1 MGQYSCAPRKHPS
14 MSLQILIVDDD
25 ARLRS
30 FLSRGLIE
38 SEFQVSEAANS
49 SQAREQI
56 AALGEDLDLILLD
69 ITMPGQDGFAL
80 LEHLRSKGM
89 TVPVIFLSAR
99 QEVSDRVRGLELGAD
114 DYIVKPFAFEELL
127 ARIHAVRRRRESAP
141 VLNRGSLKLDL
152 KHHGVQH
159 AGKRVELS
167 PREFGVL
174 AVLLEAKGSVLS
186 RDELLNSVWGI
197 GFDPGTNTVDV
208 TIGRL
213 RKRLHASGPARIAT
227 VVGQGYRLD
236 TEGEEGT
243 S

>member
-1 MGQYSCAPRKHPS
+1 
-14 MSLQILIVDDD
+14 
-25 ARLRS
+25 
-30 FLSRGLIE
+30 
-38 SEFQVSEAANS
+38 
-49 SQAREQI
+49 
-56 AALGEDLDLILLD
+56 
-69 ITMPGQDGFAL
+69 
-80 LEHLRSKGM
+80 
-89 TVPVIFLSAR
+89 
-99 QEVSDRVRGLELGAD
+99 
-114 DYIVKPFAFEELL
+114 
-127 ARIHAVRRRRESAP
+127 
-141 VLNRGSLKLDL
+141 
-152 KHHGVQH
+152 
-159 AGKRVELS
+159 VELS

-213 RKRLHASGPARIAT
+213 RKRLHASGPARIVT